1 MLQRRDI
8 LRTTVAHTC
17 TETTDE
23 LEDGILYTALVCD
36 TTLDALWYEL
46 LRVRLEVTIRRTI
59 LLLHRTERAHATVY
73 LVLTALVEL
82 ELTRCLVAACEY
94 RTHHDGAATCSD
106 RLHDITGVLDTTI
119 GDDRDT
125 VLVSYLER
133 IHNRGYLRNTDT
145 GNDTGRTDG
154 ARSDTDLYAV
164 GAGLDEGLGR
174 LTGRDI
180 TRDDLKIRELLLQ
193 HADALQNVCTMAM
206 CRVEND
212 DVYMCVD
219 ELLCTL
225 DDIGC
230 DTECS
235 TAEESALYILRRVRI
250 LHLLLDILDGDETL
264 QITLIIDDR
273 ELLYLRTCEDLLR
286 FLEGG
291 TLLRRY
297 EVLARHALADLLRV
311 VLLENEVTVR
321 DDTDELLALGDWH
334 AGDAEL
340 RHEIIG
346 ILQGVICGQEERIG
360 DDTILRALYHVDFLC
375 LLLDRHIL
383 VDDTD
388 TTAARHGDRHLMLCN
403 GIHTCR
409 NEWNVEMN

>member
-1 MLQRRDI
+1 
-8 LRTTVAHTC
+8 
-17 TETTDE
+17 
-23 LEDGILYTALVCD
+23 
-36 TTLDALWYEL
+36 
-46 LRVRLEVTIRRTI
+46 
-59 LLLHRTERAHATVY
+59 
-73 LVLTALVEL
+73 
-82 ELTRCLVAACEY
+82 
-94 RTHHDGAATCSD
+94 
-106 RLHDITGVLDTTI
+106 
-119 GDDRDT
+119 
-125 VLVSYLER
+125 
-133 IHNRGYLRNTDT
+133 
-145 GNDTGRTDG
+145 
-154 ARSDTDLYAV
+154 
-164 GAGLDEGLGR
+164 
-174 LTGRDI
+174 
-180 TRDDLKIRELLLQ
+180 
-193 HADALQNVCTMAM
+193 MAM

-225 DDIGC
+225 DNIGC

-235 TAEESALYILRRVRI
+235 TAEESALCILRRVRI

-273 ELLYLRTCEDLLR
+273 ELLNLCTCEDLLR

-297 EVLARHALADLLRV
+297 EVLSRHALADLLRV

-321 DDTDELLALGDWH
+321 DDTDELLALGDRH

-346 ILQGVICGQEERIG
+346 ILQGMICGQEERIG